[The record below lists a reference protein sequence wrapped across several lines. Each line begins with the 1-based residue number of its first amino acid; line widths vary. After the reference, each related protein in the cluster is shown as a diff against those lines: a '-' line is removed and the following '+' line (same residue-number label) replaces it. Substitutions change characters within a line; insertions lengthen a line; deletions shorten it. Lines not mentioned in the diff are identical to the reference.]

1 MAELPRKIKDEKRQ
15 KDEDLFKNLDSTINA
30 KTYLNLINIAR
41 RLGIEEYLGAISS
54 GKEAKVY
61 PARTYEGKYY
71 AVKVYY
77 TSTAQSKKAI
87 KRYTIKDIRFEDIK
101 ANNTRQLIRIWAK
114 KEFKNLIKMHNAG
127 VRVPKPILV
136 YENILVME
144 FIGENGLRAPLLKE
158 LDDSE
163 IVQSLY
169 EDLLQQIEIMVK
181 KAKLVHGDLSE
192 YNVMVY
198 NNQNYII
205 DVSQAIPIN
214 NDEAYALLKRDLENI
229 NAFFK
234 SKGIDI
240 KPTEKLLIELGFSGD

>member
-1 MAELPRKIKDEKRQ
+1 MAELPRKTKDEKRQ
-15 KDEDLFKNLDSTINA
+15 KDEDLFKTLDSTIDT

-41 RLGIEEYLGAISS
+41 RLRIEEYLGAISS

-87 KRYTIKDIRFEDIK
+87 KRYTIKDIRFEDIR
-101 ANNTRQLIRIWAK
+101 ANSTRQLIRIWAK

-136 YENILVME
+136 YENVLVME

-205 DVSQAIPIN
+205 DVSQAIPID
-214 NDEAYALLKRDLENI
+214 NDEAYTLLKRDLENI

>member
-205 DVSQAIPIN
+205 DVSQAIPID
-214 NDEAYALLKRDLENI
+214 NDEAYTLLKRDLENI

>member
-41 RLGIEEYLGAISS
+41 RLRIEEYLGAISS

-205 DVSQAIPIN
+205 DVSQAIPID
-214 NDEAYALLKRDLENI
+214 NDEAYTLLKRDLQNI

>member
-41 RLGIEEYLGAISS
+41 RLRIEEYLGAISS

-205 DVSQAIPIN
+205 DVSQAIPID
-214 NDEAYALLKRDLENI
+214 NDEAYTLLKRDLENI

>member
-1 MAELPRKIKDEKRQ
+1 MAELPRKTKDEKRQ
-15 KDEDLFKNLDSTINA
+15 KDEDLFKTLDSTIDT

-41 RLGIEEYLGAISS
+41 RLRIEEYLGAISS

-87 KRYTIKDIRFEDIK
+87 KRYTIKDIRFEDIR

-136 YENILVME
+136 YENVLVME

-205 DVSQAIPIN
+205 DVSQAIPID
-214 NDEAYALLKRDLENI
+214 NDEAYTLLKRDLENI